1 MTTVS
6 GMVIS
11 YSQGVDRLRQRTD
24 NTPPMLIVPA
34 VKRGARISGSRR
46 LCAMIR
52 FQKSSSRCPMD
63 GRALFA
69 VRDTSFHIID
79 VD

>member
-46 LCAMIR
+46 ALRHDQVSKIK
-52 FQKSSSRCPMD
+52 QSLSQ
-63 GRALFA
+63 GRASALCCP
-69 VRDTSFHIID
+69 
-79 VD
+79 